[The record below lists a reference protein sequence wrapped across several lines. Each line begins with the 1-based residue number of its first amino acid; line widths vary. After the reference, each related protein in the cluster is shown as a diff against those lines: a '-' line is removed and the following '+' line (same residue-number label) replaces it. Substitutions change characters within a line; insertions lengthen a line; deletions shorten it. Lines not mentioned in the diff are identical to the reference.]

1 MLSGMTGTSP
11 LSPTATHRPPTRAR
25 QIAGLLGWL
34 ALAFAAS
41 AIGAVASIRAAA
53 FYQELTRPAWAPPG
67 RVFGPV
73 WSVLYLMM
81 GVASWLVWRERA
93 AHSRSALLLYGVQL
107 AVNALWSWLFFAWH
121 QGLWAF
127 VDIVVL
133 WLLIVATV
141 VAFWRVRPLTGALL
155 LPYLLWVTFASFLAF
170 HVWQLN
176 PQRLG

>member
-1 MLSGMTGTSP
+1 MSTA
-11 LSPTATHRPPTRAR
+11 ATHRPLPRAH

-34 ALAFAAS
+34 TLALVAS

-53 FYQELTRPAWAPPG
+53 FYQELARPSWAPPG
-67 RVFGPV
+67 QVFGPV
-73 WSVLYLMM
+73 WTALYLMM
-81 GVASWLVWRERA
+81 GVASWLVWGERA
-93 AHSRSALLLYGVQL
+93 ALSRRALALYGVQL

-141 VAFWRVRPLTGALL
+141 AAFWRIRPLAGALL

-170 HVWQLN
+170 TVWQLN
-176 PQRLG
+176 PKLLG